1 MCATD
6 SSFESKRRLDR
17 THWLA
22 ITSSFFVTVLWSSS
36 FIIIKF
42 GLLEIPPLIFAGLR
56 YSIASVIL
64 LTAAIGMSPSRREIK
79 QLSKNWWMK
88 LILYGL
94 VYYSITM
101 GTQFLGLAFLPA
113 LMVSFIL
120 NFTTILVVLIAFIF
134 LHEQPNWK
142 QLVLVVIA
150 LVGGLVYFWPLDVY
164 ASSLLGILIV
174 VVSLLAN
181 SFSAVIGRDINRKK
195 EVSALVVTAVSMSIG
210 SILLLVTGFILTPLI
225 VLSLWGFL
233 TILWLSVVN
242 TALAFTLW
250 NKAMQRLTA
259 LESSIINSTMLAQ
272 IAILAIIFLGE
283 IPTVIQWIGIITV
296 MVAAMLIPIL
306 RTSTQSSVP

>member
-1 MCATD
+1 VSVTV
-6 SSFESKRRLDR
+6 SSSLPRKRIDR
-17 THWLA
+17 THWFA
-22 ITSSFFVTVLWSSS
+22 VATAFFVTILWSSS

-56 YSIASVIL
+56 YSIASLIL
-64 LTAAIGMSPSRREIK
+64 LMAAIGMSSSRNEIK
-79 QLSKNWWMK
+79 QLSKNWWTK
-88 LILYGL
+88 LIIYGL

-120 NFTTILVVLIAFIF
+120 NFTTIIVVLLAFIF

-142 QLVLVVIA
+142 QLVLVIIA
-150 LVGGLVYFWPLDVY
+150 FVGGFFYFWPLDLY
-164 ASSLLGILIV
+164 ASSLFGILIV
-174 VVSLLAN
+174 GVSLLAN
-181 SFSAVIGRDINRKK
+181 SFSAIIGRNINRNK
-195 EVSALVVTAVSMSIG
+195 EVSALVVTAISMSFG
-210 SILLLVTGFILTPLI
+210 SLLLLVTGFILTPTIL
-225 VLSLWGFL
+225 LSWWGLL
-233 TILWLSVVN
+233 TILWLSIVN

-259 LESSIINSTMLAQ
+259 LETSIINSTMLAQ

-283 IPTVIQWIGIITV
+283 IPTIIQWICIFTV

-306 RTSTQSSVP
+306 RTSNTSSD